1 VDQCSDLIAGEP
13 DEVAALTSHS
23 PLNHATSGGSRQ
35 ATTDLH
41 VSLPKSRRPAP
52 SQALAKELR
61 AQGYRFI
68 GPTIA
73 YAFMQTIGIVNDHI
87 SGCFRAAER

>member
-1 VDQCSDLIAGEP
+1 MDQRSGLVAGEP

-35 ATTDLH
+35 ATTELH
-41 VSLPKSRRPAP
+41 VSLPKSRRPALSP
-52 SQALAKELR
+52 ALAEELR
-61 AQGYRFI
+61 EQGYRFI

-73 YAFMQTIGIVNDHI
+73 YAFMQAIGIVNDHI